1 MRRPTI
7 TEAIKKGLES
17 LPLDIEVWLYGSE
30 ARGDARPDSDI
41 DLLVLF
47 NTPRVSIDDKD
58 KIYDVTYPI
67 ELDTGVSI
75 QPFIVSKSQ
84 WESRMTPF
92 RDNVQTDRIR
102 LQSCLQTK
110 KELTLCVTEWSAR
123 KRRLARLTPFLL
135 LNSTTMPPTVCI
147 THVTMR

>member
-1 MRRPTI
+1 MKRKEI
-7 TEAIKKGLES
+7 TDTLSREFSK

-47 NTPRVSIDDKD
+47 NTPEVRFADED

-67 ELDTGVSI
+67 ELETGISI
-75 QPFIVSKSQ
+75 NSFITSKAQ

-92 RDNVQTDRIR
+92 RDNVMNDRIR
-102 LQSCLQTK
+102 L
-110 KELTLCVTEWSAR
+110 
-123 KRRLARLTPFLL
+123 
-135 LNSTTMPPTVCI
+135 
-147 THVTMR
+147 

>member
-1 MRRPTI
+1 LSNGKNVVLLQIEKERDEGANFYLKTIVIMRRPNI
-7 TEAIKKGLES
+7 VEAIKKGLDA

-47 NTPRVSIDDKD
+47 NKPKVTIDDKD

-67 ELDTGVSI
+67 GLDSGVLI
-75 QPFIVSKSQ
+75 QPFILSKSQ

-102 LQSCLQTK
+102 L
-110 KELTLCVTEWSAR
+110 
-123 KRRLARLTPFLL
+123 
-135 LNSTTMPPTVCI
+135 
-147 THVTMR
+147 

>member
-1 MRRPTI
+1 MNATKNRKEIVASLR
-7 TEAIKKGLES
+7 ERFAA

-47 NTPRVSIDDKD
+47 NKPEVRFEDKD

-67 ELDTGVSI
+67 ELETGISI
-75 QPFIVSKSQ
+75 QPFIISKEK

-92 RDNVQTDRIR
+92 RDNVLTDRVR
-102 LQSCLQTK
+102 L
-110 KELTLCVTEWSAR
+110 
-123 KRRLARLTPFLL
+123 
-135 LNSTTMPPTVCI
+135 
-147 THVTMR
+147 

>member
-1 MRRPTI
+1 MQIEKERDEGANFYLKTIVIMRRPNI
-7 TEAIKKGLES
+7 VEAIKKGLDA

-47 NTPRVSIDDKD
+47 NKPKVTIDDKD

-67 ELDTGVSI
+67 GLDSGVLI
-75 QPFIVSKSQ
+75 QPFILSKSQ

-102 LQSCLQTK
+102 L
-110 KELTLCVTEWSAR
+110 
-123 KRRLARLTPFLL
+123 
-135 LNSTTMPPTVCI
+135 
-147 THVTMR
+147 

>member
-1 MRRPTI
+1 MSNGKNVVLLQIEKERDVGANFYLKTIVIMRRPNI
-7 TEAIKKGLES
+7 VEAIKKGLDA

-47 NTPRVSIDDKD
+47 NKPKVTVDDKD

-67 ELDTGVSI
+67 GLDSGVLI
-75 QPFIVSKSQ
+75 QPFILSKSQ

-102 LQSCLQTK
+102 L
-110 KELTLCVTEWSAR
+110 
-123 KRRLARLTPFLL
+123 
-135 LNSTTMPPTVCI
+135 
-147 THVTMR
+147 

>member
-1 MRRPTI
+1 MKRKEI
-7 TEAIKKGLES
+7 TDTLSREFSK

-47 NTPRVSIDDKD
+47 NKPEVRFADED

-67 ELDTGVSI
+67 ELETGISI
-75 QPFIVSKSQ
+75 NSFITSKAQ

-92 RDNVQTDRIR
+92 RDNVMNDRIR
-102 LQSCLQTK
+102 L
-110 KELTLCVTEWSAR
+110 
-123 KRRLARLTPFLL
+123 
-135 LNSTTMPPTVCI
+135 
-147 THVTMR
+147 

>member
-1 MRRPTI
+1 MKRPNI

-47 NTPRVSIDDKD
+47 NKPKVTGEDKD

-67 ELDTGVSI
+67 ELETGLLI
-75 QPFIVSKSQ
+75 QPFILSKMQ

-92 RDNVQTDRIR
+92 RLNVLNDG
-102 LQSCLQTK
+102 
-110 KELTLCVTEWSAR
+110 
-123 KRRLARLTPFLL
+123 RRL
-135 LNSTTMPPTVCI
+135 
-147 THVTMR
+147 

>member
-1 MRRPTI
+1 VFPISKLFLPYQENCVLLQSENNHIMKRPIIIET
-7 TEAIKKGLES
+7 IKKGLES

-41 DLLVLF
+41 DLLVIF
-47 NTPRVSIDDKD
+47 NKPQVTVDDKD

-84 WESRMTPF
+84 WESKMTPF
-92 RDNVQTDRIR
+92 RDNVLTDRIR
-102 LQSCLQTK
+102 L
-110 KELTLCVTEWSAR
+110 
-123 KRRLARLTPFLL
+123 
-135 LNSTTMPPTVCI
+135 
-147 THVTMR
+147 

>member
-1 MRRPTI
+1 MAYDTNSD
-7 TEAIKKGLES
+7 IKRKDIVASIQKGLRA

-47 NTPRVSIDDKD
+47 NAPVVRYADED

-67 ELDTGVSI
+67 ELETGISI
-75 QPFIVSKSQ
+75 NSFITSKAQ

-92 RDNVQTDRIR
+92 RLNVINDGIR
-102 LQSCLQTK
+102 L
-110 KELTLCVTEWSAR
+110 
-123 KRRLARLTPFLL
+123 
-135 LNSTTMPPTVCI
+135 
-147 THVTMR
+147 

>member
-1 MRRPTI
+1 MSNGKNVVLLQVEKERDEGANFYLKTIVIMRRPNI
-7 TEAIKKGLES
+7 VEAIKKGLDA

-30 ARGDARPDSDI
+30 ARGDAHPDSDI

-47 NTPRVSIDDKD
+47 NKPKVTIDDKD

-67 ELDTGVSI
+67 GLDSGVLI
-75 QPFIVSKSQ
+75 QPFILSKSQ

-102 LQSCLQTK
+102 
-110 KELTLCVTEWSAR
+110 
-123 KRRLARLTPFLL
+123 
-135 LNSTTMPPTVCI
+135 I
-147 THVTMR
+147 

>member
-1 MRRPTI
+1 MSNGKNVVLLQIEKERDVGANFYLKTIVIMRRPNI
-7 TEAIKKGLES
+7 VEAIKKGLDA

-47 NTPRVSIDDKD
+47 NKPKVTIDDKD

-67 ELDTGVSI
+67 GLDSGVLI
-75 QPFIVSKSQ
+75 QPFILSKSQ

-102 LQSCLQTK
+102 L
-110 KELTLCVTEWSAR
+110 
-123 KRRLARLTPFLL
+123 
-135 LNSTTMPPTVCI
+135 
-147 THVTMR
+147 

>member
-1 MRRPTI
+1 MSNGENVVLLQIEKERDVGANFYLKTIVIMRRPNI
-7 TEAIKKGLES
+7 VEAIKKGLDA

-47 NTPRVSIDDKD
+47 NKPKVTIDDKD

-67 ELDTGVSI
+67 GLDSGVLI
-75 QPFIVSKSQ
+75 QPFILSKSQ

-102 LQSCLQTK
+102 
-110 KELTLCVTEWSAR
+110 
-123 KRRLARLTPFLL
+123 
-135 LNSTTMPPTVCI
+135 I
-147 THVTMR
+147 

>member
-1 MRRPTI
+1 MQIEIIVIMRRQDI
-7 TEAIKKGLES
+7 VEAIKKGLDA
-17 LPLDIEVWLYGSE
+17 LPLDIEVWLSGSE

-47 NTPRVSIDDKD
+47 NKPRVTIEDKD

-67 ELDTGVSI
+67 ELNTGVMI
-75 QPFIVSKSQ
+75 QPFILSKAQ

-102 LQSCLQTK
+102 L
-110 KELTLCVTEWSAR
+110 
-123 KRRLARLTPFLL
+123 
-135 LNSTTMPPTVCI
+135 
-147 THVTMR
+147 